1 MKHICSLACFL
12 TLIGSLA
19 WPAQAQEFGR
29 VNKIQA
35 DGTAYH
41 VFAQAG
47 EATIQVLVLGAV
59 NAGIYEVREG
69 TDLEQLIALT
79 GTSMTPGGAGE
90 SVKYTVR
97 LFRDVDGQRKLLYE
111 SPLEQM
117 LVSSADYPG
126 LLEGDV
132 LMVEGVSKARFG
144 WRDALTIVTS
154 LTSVALL
161 VDRLSR

>member
-1 MKHICSLACFL
+1 MKHMRSLTGFL
-12 TLIGSLA
+12 VLTVLLA
-19 WPAQAQEFGR
+19 WPSQAQEFGR

-69 TDLEQLIALT
+69 TDLEELIALT
-79 GTSMTPGGAGE
+79 GTSMTPGTAGE

-97 LFRDVDGQRKLLYE
+97 LFRDEDGRRTLLYE
-111 SPLEQM
+111 APLEKM
-117 LVSSADYPG
+117 LTSPAEYPA

-132 LMVEGVSKARFG
+132 LMVEAVSKARFG

-154 LTSVALL
+154 LTTVALL
-161 VDRLSR
+161 VERLSR

>member
-1 MKHICSLACFL
+1 MRSLTGFL
-12 TLIGSLA
+12 VLTVFLA
-19 WPAQAQEFGR
+19 WPSQAQEFGR

-59 NAGIYEVREG
+59 NAGIYEVRVG

-79 GTSMTPGGAGE
+79 GTSMTPGTAGE

-97 LFRDVDGQRKLLYE
+97 LFRDEDGRRTLLYE
-111 SPLEQM
+111 APLEKM
-117 LVSSADYPG
+117 LMSAAAYPS
-126 LLEGDV
+126 LQEGDV
-132 LMVEGVSKARFG
+132 VMVEGVSKARFG
-144 WRDALTIVTS
+144 WRDALTILTS
-154 LTSVALL
+154 LTTVALL
-161 VDRLSR
+161 VERLSR

>member
-1 MKHICSLACFL
+1 MKHMRSLTGFL
-12 TLIGSLA
+12 VLIGLFA

-59 NAGIYEVREG
+59 NAGIYEVRVG

-90 SVKYTVR
+90 SIKYTVR
-97 LFRDVDGQRKLLYE
+97 LFRDEDGRRKLLYE
-111 SPLEQM
+111 APLEKM
-117 LVSSADYPG
+117 LVSSAEYPA
-126 LLEGDV
+126 LREGDV
-132 LMVEGVSKARFG
+132 LMVEGISKARFG
-144 WRDALTIVTS
+144 WRDALTILTS
-154 LTSVALL
+154 LTTVALL
-161 VDRLSR
+161 VERLSQ